1 MLYARDSREFKYVQ
15 GTTNGYVVLPYV
27 KGVSER
33 IGRVLKQQSLRV
45 SYQPQRTINSF
56 FPRPK
61 QQDETDRPSSG
72 IVYRI
77 NCSQCDFVYYGQT
90 ERALKTRVSEHKK
103 AVLMF
108 DHNSKL
114 ACHVHEHHHHMD
126 FENVE
131 VVGHEEHY
139 HQRLFLEAWM
149 SVKDPNAGNDHMV
162 IPEVYKCLAR
172 T

>member
-1 MLYARDSREFKYVQ
+1 MLATKPRQ
-15 GTTNGYVVLPYV
+15 PTTNGYVVLPYI

-33 IGRVLKQQSLRV
+33 IGRVLKQQSSRV
-45 SYQPQRTINSF
+45 SFQPQRTINIL

-61 QQDETDRPSSG
+61 QQDETNRPSSG

-90 ERALKTRVSEHKK
+90 ERALKTRISEHKK

-114 ACHVHEHHHHMD
+114 ACHVHEHHHYMD
-126 FENVE
+126 VENVE
-131 VVGHEEHY
+131 VVRHEAHY
-139 HQRLFLEAWM
+139 HQQLFLEAWM
-149 SVKDPNAGNDHMV
+149 SVKDPNAGQ
-162 IPEVYKCLAR
+162 
-172 T
+172 

>member
-1 MLYARDSREFKYVQ
+1 MKKWTDELFVKCFAGELGSDFIKEDDDVAEARLTFLEKNKRY
-15 GTTNGYVVLPYV
+15 
-27 KGVSER
+27 
-33 IGRVLKQQSLRV
+33 
-45 SYQPQRTINSF
+45 
-56 FPRPK
+56 
-61 QQDETDRPSSG
+61 SG

>member
-1 MLYARDSREFKYVQ
+1 MQKSAGIGTKPSQ
-15 GTTNGYVVLPYV
+15 PTTNGYVGLPYV

-45 SYQPQRTINSF
+45 FFQQQRTINSL

-61 QQDETDRPSSG
+61 QQDETDRPSSR

-90 ERALKTRVSEHKK
+90 ERALKTQIYEHKK

-126 FENVE
+126 FKNVE
-131 VVGHEEHY
+131 VVGHEAHY
-139 HQRLFLEAWM
+139 HQQLFLEAWM
-149 SVKDPNAGNDHMV
+149 SVEDPNAGNDHTV
-162 IPEVYKCLAR
+162 TP
-172 T
+172 

>member
-1 MLYARDSREFKYVQ
+1 M
-15 GTTNGYVVLPYV
+15 
-27 KGVSER
+27 
-33 IGRVLKQQSLRV
+33 LKQQSLRV
-45 SYQPQRTINSF
+45 SFQAQRTINSL

-77 NCSQCDFVYYGQT
+77 NCSQCDFVYHGQT
-90 ERALKTRVSEHKK
+90 ERALKTRISEHKK

-108 DHNSKL
+108 NHNSKL

-131 VVGHEEHY
+131 VIGHEAHY

-162 IPEVYKCLAR
+162 FPEVYKCLAR

>member
-1 MLYARDSREFKYVQ
+1 M
-15 GTTNGYVVLPYV
+15 
-27 KGVSER
+27 R
-33 IGRVLKQQSLRV
+33 I
-45 SYQPQRTINSF
+45 
-56 FPRPK
+56 
-61 QQDETDRPSSG
+61 
-72 IVYRI
+72 
-77 NCSQCDFVYYGQT
+77 
-90 ERALKTRVSEHKK
+90 SEHKK

-131 VVGHEEHY
+131 VVGHEAHY

-162 IPEVYKCLAR
+162 FPEVYKCLAR

>member
-1 MLYARDSREFKYVQ
+1 M
-15 GTTNGYVVLPYV
+15 V
-27 KGVSER
+27 KGSNQDKLNKLNR
-33 IGRVLKQQSLRV
+33 RRDKQ
-45 SYQPQRTINSF
+45 
-56 FPRPK
+56 
-61 QQDETDRPSSG
+61 
-72 IVYRI
+72 
-77 NCSQCDFVYYGQT
+77 
-90 ERALKTRVSEHKK
+90 
-103 AVLMF
+103 F

-131 VVGHEEHY
+131 VVGHKAHY

-149 SVKDPNAGNDHMV
+149 SVKDPNAGYDHMV

>member
-1 MLYARDSREFKYVQ
+1 MRDTIVTSLESIAVNVILYTMA
-15 GTTNGYVVLPYV
+15 
-27 KGVSER
+27 
-33 IGRVLKQQSLRV
+33 
-45 SYQPQRTINSF
+45 
-56 FPRPK
+56 RPK
-61 QQDETDRPSSG
+61 ELKA
-72 IVYRI
+72 RI
-77 NCSQCDFVYYGQT
+77 F
-90 ERALKTRVSEHKK
+90 EHKK

-131 VVGHEEHY
+131 VVTHETHY
-139 HQRLFLEAWM
+139 HQQLFLEAWM

>member
-1 MLYARDSREFKYVQ
+1 M
-15 GTTNGYVVLPYV
+15 
-27 KGVSER
+27 
-33 IGRVLKQQSLRV
+33 
-45 SYQPQRTINSF
+45 
-56 FPRPK
+56 RPK
-61 QQDETDRPSSG
+61 AEWAIDSEAMRARG
-72 IVYRI
+72 IIVLVK
-77 NCSQCDFVYYGQT
+77 QLVVYYGQT